1 MKLNQDFQARKILKA
16 AKLYCTDCRMAI
28 LKVLMKAGRPLTQEQ
43 VAQRLGKNRLDKV
56 TIYRTLESL
65 FKVGMVHKAF
75 MEERT
80 QHFELA
86 NKCSKSQCHPHFTCT
101 SCGVTHCLTEM
112 SLPMAKSPYRGFV
125 IRHQQ
130 VRLKGLCPECV

>member
-1 MKLNQDFQARKILKA
+1 V
-16 AKLYCTDCRMAI
+16 AI
-28 LKVLMKAGRPLTQEQ
+28 LKILTAADRPLSQDEI
-43 VAQRLGKNRLDKV
+43 AKRLGKNRFDKV

-65 FKVGMVHKAF
+65 FKVGTVHKAF

-86 NKCSKSQCHPHFTCT
+86 HKCSESQCHPHFTCT
-101 SCGVTHCLTEM
+101 SCGGTHCLTEM
-112 SLPMAKSPYRGFV
+112 SLPMAKSPYKGFI

-130 VRLKGLCPECV
+130 VRLEGLCPACV